1 MINTKWK
8 SLNTNSTLLVT
19 LRFLKMKDAYVLDVW
34 ETLVDTPEWGVLLKE
49 DPELNALSERAK
61 TDVPSKRRL
70 VEIFDAKAQAG
81 ELTRVEVPDTRS
93 VLERLASKGSLVAF
107 SSGSNF
113 TNQALL
119 EAAGF
124 KDYFDPS
131 MIISDADTLKV
142 SKADPTAYKS
152 LADYLQTHDL
162 KPILFVDNTERNV
175 AAAGKSGIIP
185 SLYHF
190 DRTASGL
197 LVPQQMDGYTKIGN
211 LNQMKE
217 LGK

>member
-1 MINTKWK
+1 
-8 SLNTNSTLLVT
+8 
-19 LRFLKMKDAYVLDVW
+19 MKDAYVLDVW

>member
-8 SLNTNSTLLVT
+8 NLNTDSTLLVT

-93 VLERLASKGSLVAF
+93 VLERL
-107 SSGSNF
+107 
-113 TNQALL
+113 
-119 EAAGF
+119 
-124 KDYFDPS
+124 DR
-131 MIISDADTLKV
+131 
-142 SKADPTAYKS
+142 KS
-152 LADYLQTHDL
+152 T
-162 KPILFVDNTERNV
+162 
-175 AAAGKSGIIP
+175 
-185 SLYHF
+185 
-190 DRTASGL
+190 
-197 LVPQQMDGYTKIGN
+197 
-211 LNQMKE
+211 
-217 LGK
+217 